1 MIDPAWHDPGQLLAA
16 VQRLTDKR
24 LVQPGDTLSLRL
36 PGADAFVLANES
48 PQSDGRAF
56 RRIPLAEAGA
66 SAGAEL
72 HRLAYLARADVGAI
86 LIGRQCW
93 AAALPAAG
101 GTLPGVFDEQLRHL

>member
-66 SAGAEL
+66 RQIREPVQLG
-72 HRLAYLARADVGAI
+72 ARA
-86 LIGRQCW
+86 R
-93 AAALPAAG
+93 AG
-101 GTLPGVFDEQLRHL
+101 LSERDAPEGTPI